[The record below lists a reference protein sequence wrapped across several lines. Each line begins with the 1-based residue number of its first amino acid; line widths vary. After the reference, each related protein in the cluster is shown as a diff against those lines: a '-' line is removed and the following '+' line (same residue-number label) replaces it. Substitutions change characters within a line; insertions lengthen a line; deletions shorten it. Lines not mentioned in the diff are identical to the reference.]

1 MKRIIYH
8 IFAALSTAILCFS
21 CSDTADEPIPARAI
35 CFSTPQE
42 WPGEGTPSRASLPAV
57 FGTGDR
63 IGVFACYSPS
73 GDEAA
78 DETFTSNFMC
88 NQPVEFNGTTWAYS
102 PVKYWP
108 TDGNVTFRA
117 YYPYSDKYNT
127 ANNGTFS
134 FSHKCETGLEP
145 LYAAYT
151 TVKADKGTLSGDGIN
166 PDGNLQLR
174 FTPVL
179 NKVIFTANADDNLFD
194 EVETDEYR
202 DCFFLIK
209 EFRLWGFYKTG
220 TVSFS
225 DKTTCKPN
233 SRYGMYTRTLP
244 LDMTPSLDSRE
255 IEKEIPGYKLD
266 PENGYCTEKALVVA
280 EGAEAVNMFGK
291 SAYFI
296 PFYDGRPHNVG
307 FEVVYVVLTKKQ
319 GENVYRESGIV
330 TRTGSLHEIFDNN
343 TGLIEKNIHVNLE
356 FSVDG
361 VTVTR
366 NLEDYIYKEMF

>member
-21 CSDTADEPIPARAI
+21 CSETADEPVHAKAI

-42 WPGEGTPSRASLPAV
+42 WPGEGTPSRALLPAV

-73 GDEAA
+73 VDGAA
-78 DETFTSNFMC
+78 GESFTSNFMR
-88 NQPVEFNGTTWAYS
+88 NQPVEFDGTAWTYS

-108 TDGNVTFRA
+108 TDGRVTFRA

-127 ANNGTFS
+127 ADNGTFK
-134 FSHKCETGLEP
+134 FYHECKTGLEP

-166 PDGNLQLR
+166 SDGKLR
-174 FTPVL
+174 LKFTPML
-179 NKVIFTANADDNLFD
+179 NKVIFTANADENLFD

-209 EFRLWGFYKTG
+209 EFRLWGFYQRAII
-220 TVSFS
+220 SFG
-225 DKTTCKPN
+225 DKTTCTPMTN
-233 SRYGMYTRTLP
+233 ILFTRTSP
-244 LDMTPSLDSRE
+244 LDMTPSLDSKE
-255 IEKEIPGYKLD
+255 IEKEIPGYRLD
-266 PENGYCTEKALVVA
+266 PENGYCTEKALVIA

-296 PFYDGRPHNVG
+296 PFYDGKPHNVG

-319 GENVYRESGIV
+319 GENVYKESGIV

-366 NLEDYIYKEMF
+366 NLEDYHYKDMF